1 MHIATDGE
9 AVDIITA
16 ADHWQSS
23 WYPPSN
29 LPAGTPHGSAGICVV
44 AGQVILVSDDGRHW
58 QFPGGRP
65 EVGEDWSV
73 TLAREVRE
81 EACATVHDSRLLGF
95 SRGVCRRGPEQ
106 GLVLVRALWRAEVRL
121 DAWTPEHEMVERR
134 LVPPEG
140 VWDALTIP
148 TGWEPIFRRI
158 LVEADIPVGQSP
170 RGGPVNP

>member
-29 LPAGTPHGSAGICVV
+29 PPAGTPHGSTGVCVV
-44 AGQVILVSDDGRHW
+44 AGQVILVSDDGKHW

-65 EVGEDWSV
+65 EADEDWSG
-73 TLAREVRE
+73 TLAREVSE
-81 EACATVHDSRLLGF
+81 EACATVLGCRLLGF
-95 SRGVCRRGPEQ
+95 SRGVCRRGSEQ

-121 DAWTPEHEMVERR
+121 DAWMPEHEMVERR

-140 VWDALTIP
+140 VWDAVTIP

-170 RGGPVNP
+170 RGGPMHP